1 MTELELRQKVV
12 AQFEAWLGYSEA
24 DGRYRKIVD
33 LYNAI
38 LPIPVGYVLKYSD
51 EWCAATVSAVGQTLG
66 MTDVILPECSCPR
79 MIELYAERGR
89 WIEDDAYVP
98 QIGDIIMY
106 DWQDTGAGDNRG
118 NPDHVGMVAAVNG
131 TTLTIIEGN
140 NGNAVAYRTLQVN
153 GRYIRGYCLPDY
165 ASKATSSPGGG
176 GIAETIAHG
185 VEDIGLDATYWT
197 RVLGGQAVASG
208 QNIKALMDKYHIA
221 MLGPDDTVE
230 NAVEDVRMDSPD
242 YWLDVIEGRREASP
256 ANVKALMDKYHEAL
270 AEVK

>member
-1 MTELELRQKVV
+1 MTELELRQKAV
-12 AQFEAWLGYSEA
+12 AQFKKWLGYSEA
-24 DGRYRKIVD
+24 DGRYKKIVD

-38 LPIPVGYVLKYSD
+38 RPIPVGYTLQYSD
-51 EWCAATVSAVGQTLG
+51 EWCAATVSAVGQALG

-79 MIELYAERGR
+79 MIALYDGRGQ

-153 GRYIRGYCLPDY
+153 GRYIRGYCLPNY
-165 ASKATSSPGGG
+165 ASKATSAAGDASEWSLE
-176 GIAETIAHG
+176 AREWA
-185 VEDIGLDATYWT
+185 VSIGL
-197 RVLGGQAVASG
+197 
-208 QNIKALMDKYHIA
+208 IKGAGTL
-221 MLGPDDTVE
+221 PDG
-230 NAVEDVRMDSPD
+230 SPD
-242 YWLDVIEGRREASP
+242 YQWKRQPTREELVEVLHRFA
-256 ANVKALMDKYHEAL
+256 VHIGKA
-270 AEVK
+270 

>member
-1 MTELELRQKVV
+1 MTELELRNKAV
-12 AQFEAWLGYSEA
+12 AQFKAWLGYSEA
-24 DGRYRKIVD
+24 DGRYRKIID

-38 LPIPVGYVLKYSD
+38 RPIPVGYTLKYSD
-51 EWCAATVSAVGQTLG
+51 EWCAATVSAVGQALG

-79 MIELYAERGR
+79 MIALYDGRGQ

-140 NGNAVAYRTLQVN
+140 NSNAVAYRTLQVN

-165 ASKATSSPGGG
+165 ASKATSATSDAGD
-176 GIAETIAHG
+176 ASEWSQEAREWA
-185 VEDIGLDATYWT
+185 VSVGLFQGAGT
-197 RVLGGQAVASG
+197 L
-208 QNIKALMDKYHIA
+208 
-221 MLGPDDTVE
+221 PDGT
-230 NAVEDVRMDSPD
+230 PD
-242 YWLDVIEGRREASP
+242 YQWRRQPTRE
-256 ANVKALMDKYHEAL
+256 EL
-270 AEVK
+270 AELFRRFAVHIGKV

>member
-1 MTELELRQKVV
+1 MTELELRQKAV
-12 AQFEAWLGYSEA
+12 AQIKAWLGYSEA
-24 DGRYRKIVD
+24 DGRYRQIVD

-38 LPIPVGYVLKYSD
+38 RPVPVGYVLKYSD
-51 EWCAATVSAVGQTLG
+51 EWCAATVSAVGQALG

-79 MIELYAERGR
+79 MIELYDERGR

-140 NGNAVAYRTLQVN
+140 NGNVVACRTLQIN

-165 ASKATSSPGGG
+165 ASKATSSPGTAGG
-176 GIAETIAHG
+176 ASEWSQEAREWA
-185 VEDIGLDATYWT
+185 VSVGLFQGAGT
-197 RVLGGQAVASG
+197 L
-208 QNIKALMDKYHIA
+208 
-221 MLGPDDTVE
+221 PDGT
-230 NAVEDVRMDSPD
+230 PD
-242 YWLDVIEGRREASP
+242 YQWQRQPTREEL
-256 ANVKALMDKYHEAL
+256 VTVLHRFYHLFSA
-270 AEVK
+270 K

>member
-1 MTELELRQKVV
+1 MTELELRQKAV
-12 AQFEAWLGYSEA
+12 AQYKKWLGFSEA
-24 DGRYRKIVD
+24 DGRYRQIVD

-38 LPIPVGYVLKYSD
+38 RPVPVGYVLKYSD
-51 EWCAATVSAVGQTLG
+51 EWCAATVSAVGQALG

-79 MIELYAERGR
+79 MIELYAERGQ

-140 NGNAVAYRTLQVN
+140 NGNAVACRTLQVN

-165 ASKATSSPGGG
+165 ASKATSSPSTAGD
-176 GIAETIAHG
+176 ASKWSREAREWA
-185 VEDIGLDATYWT
+185 VSIGLFQGAGT
-197 RVLGGQAVASG
+197 L
-208 QNIKALMDKYHIA
+208 
-221 MLGPDDTVE
+221 PDGT
-230 NAVEDVRMDSPD
+230 PD
-242 YWLDVIEGRREASP
+242 YQWQRQPTREEL
-256 ANVKALMDKYHEAL
+256 VTVLHRFYHLFSA
-270 AEVK
+270 K

>member
-1 MTELELRQKVV
+1 MTELELRQKAV
-12 AQFEAWLGYSEA
+12 AQIKAWLGYSEA
-24 DGRYRKIVD
+24 DGRYRQIVD

-38 LPIPVGYVLKYSD
+38 RPVPVGYTLKYSD
-51 EWCAATVSAVGQTLG
+51 EWCAATVSAVGQALG

-79 MIELYAERGR
+79 MIELYAERGQ

-165 ASKATSSPGGG
+165 ASKAAEGGDSMANE
-176 GIAETIAHG
+176 AESWSKGDEEWAVG
-185 VEDIGLDATYWT
+185 AGLFKGAGKLSDGT
-197 RVLGGQAVASG
+197 
-208 QNIKALMDKYHIA
+208 
-221 MLGPDDTVE
+221 
-230 NAVEDVRMDSPD
+230 PD
-242 YWLDVIEGRREASP
+242 YQWDREPTRRELA
-256 ANVKALMDKYHEAL
+256 AVLHRFAAYIGKA
-270 AEVK
+270 